1 MILIV
6 ILIFLLIILNIPKK
20 EHFSNQNEIK
30 GMYFINLDRNPERRV
45 YMKNNLK
52 IIILTLLDTPLL
64 IKILLTRNIYRTW

>member
-30 GMYFINLDRNPERRV
+30 GMYFINLDRNPKKRV
-45 YMKNNLK
+45 YIGKT
-52 IIILTLLDTPLL
+52 I
-64 IKILLTRNIYRTW
+64 